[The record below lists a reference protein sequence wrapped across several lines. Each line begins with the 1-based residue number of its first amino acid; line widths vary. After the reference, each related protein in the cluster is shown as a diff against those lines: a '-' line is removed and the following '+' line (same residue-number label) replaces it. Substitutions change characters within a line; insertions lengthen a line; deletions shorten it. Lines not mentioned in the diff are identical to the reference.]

1 MLLSFRI
8 TKEQKEALLSFYPE
22 GIKHFVEKTISDTAD
37 KIIMEKDLFDIDKE
51 LWEYHNRRALNDNDF
66 KKRKVS
72 QETKDKISNLI
83 PFQPCFS
90 LVAFRDLLI
99 LSLVS

>member
-37 KIIMEKDLFDIDKE
+37 RIIIERSQFDIDRELKE
-51 LWEYHNRRALNDNDF
+51 YRDRQILNNYNIKSRKQTEETKRKIRLGH
-66 KKRKVS
+66 KKR
-72 QETKDKISNLI
+72 QREI
-83 PFQPCFS
+83 
-90 LVAFRDLLI
+90 
-99 LSLVS
+99 